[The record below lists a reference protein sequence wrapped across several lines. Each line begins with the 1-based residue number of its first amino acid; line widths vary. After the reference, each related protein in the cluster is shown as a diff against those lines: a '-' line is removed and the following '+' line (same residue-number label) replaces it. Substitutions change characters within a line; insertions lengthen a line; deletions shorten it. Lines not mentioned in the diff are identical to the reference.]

1 MISSYGDQDLVVVF
15 IVLAAALWL
24 TRRWW
29 LRRKRGSC
37 TCDGCPV
44 AEQDAK
50 AAPPVAAMT
59 DSGLLTIEPKG
70 DGLLTIEAPRE
81 SR

>member
-1 MISSYGDQDLVVVF
+1 MIHLYGDQDLVVVF
-15 IVLAAALWL
+15 IVLAAAAWL

-44 AEQDAK
+44 AEQGAK
-50 AAPPVAAMT
+50 APPAAT
-59 DSGLLTIEPKG
+59 GSGLLTIEPKG

>member
-1 MISSYGDQDLVVVF
+1 MIHLYGDQDLVVVF
-15 IVLAAALWL
+15 IVLAAAAWL

-44 AEQDAK
+44 AEQGAK
-50 AAPPVAAMT
+50 APPPAT
-59 DSGLLTIEPKG
+59 GSGLLTIEPKG

>member
-1 MISSYGDQDLVVVF
+1 MIQRYGEQDLIVMF
-15 IVLAAALWL
+15 IVFAAAAWL

-44 AEQDAK
+44 AEQGAK
-50 AAPPVAAMT
+50 AAAPAMPAAT
-59 DSGLLTIEPKG
+59 ELV
-70 DGLLTIEAPRE
+70 TIEAPRE